1 MQVDTHGA
9 DVALARPVPVS
20 DVRAAASG
28 VLGTSLPRRVARAAF
43 VGRNASPQRLRD
55 DDRIEGPMLVVNV
68 LAVLVVLT
76 LVLSMFPR
84 PRVAARARS

>member
-1 MQVDTHGA
+1 
-9 DVALARPVPVS
+9 
-20 DVRAAASG
+20 
-28 VLGTSLPRRVARAAF
+28 
-43 VGRNASPQRLRD
+43 
-55 DDRIEGPMLVVNV
+55 MLVVNV